1 MPRTNLTDAFKH
13 HAPKGNQAQRYP
25 VLRQQGMNLAAA
37 ITRLCPEGDERNQAI
52 MLVRQ
57 AVMMANAA
65 IACGEAPSSNPGTV
79 AFNPDEFETYTNG

>member
-25 VLRQQGMNLAAA
+25 VLRQQGKNLAAA
-37 ITRLCPEGDERNQAI
+37 ITRLCPEGDERDQAI

-57 AVMMANAA
+57 AVMMANAS
-65 IACGEAPSSNPGTV
+65 IACGEALASNPGTI
-79 AFNPDEFETYTNG
+79 AFNPDDFEYNSEG